1 MYAYEREKASPSRR
15 QKGGKSGRVKERE
28 KERKRKEKK
37 EGRNVDRDGCGSC
50 AGLQCDI
57 RRHTHSPPPVLSSQH
72 AEF

>member
-1 MYAYEREKASPSRR
+1 M
-15 QKGGKSGRVKERE
+15 KERE
-28 KERKRKEKK
+28 RERERKRERKKERKRKEKK

-57 RRHTHSPPPVLSSQH
+57 RRHTHSPLPVLPSQH